1 MTLGE
6 SIKNQRIK
14 KGMTQKQLG
23 EAMGVGVQMI
33 SAYESGR
40 RRPKTETLAR
50 FADALGVSLSDLLAD
65 VDYIPNEKDPQ
76 NGFISSLSF
85 MRIRELASEYKQ
97 LEGSGANEMILFIR
111 DQLNKAKS
119 DIQDNALLSVFH
131 TLSDVNKQKAISYC
145 EGLAAQQPDYEF
157 SDTVQKSDKQERE
170 EVEEKEKRFTSP
182 GGSNAE

>member
-1 MTLGE
+1 MTIGE
-6 SIKNQRIK
+6 SIKTARVK
-14 KGMTQKQLG
+14 KGLTQKQLG
-23 EAMGVGVQMI
+23 ELMGVGAQTI

-40 RRPKTETLAR
+40 RRPKTETLIR
-50 FADALGVSLSDLLAD
+50 FAEALGVSLSDLLTD

-76 NGFISSLSF
+76 NGFVSSLLFTKVSA
-85 MRIRELASEYKQ
+85 LAIKYKQ
-97 LEGSGANEMILFIR
+97 LEEAGAGEIISFVW

-170 EVEEKEKRFTSP
+170 EVEEKEKRFTTP
-182 GGSNAE
+182 GGSNVE